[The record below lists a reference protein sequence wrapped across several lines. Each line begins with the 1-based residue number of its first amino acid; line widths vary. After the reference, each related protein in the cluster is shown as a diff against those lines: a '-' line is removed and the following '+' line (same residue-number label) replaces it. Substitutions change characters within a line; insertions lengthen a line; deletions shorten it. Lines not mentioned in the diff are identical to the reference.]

1 MSHSI
6 VSYEIGSD
14 CARRNL
20 FMTYLNVKDYPRRIM
35 KE

>member
-6 VSYEIGSD
+6 VLYEIGSD

-20 FMTYLNVKDYPRRIM
+20 FMMYLNMKDYPRRIM
-35 KE
+35 NE